1 VVGADGA
8 FSAVRAQMLRLD
20 RFDYEQ
26 AYWARL
32 QGAGDSTGSGGQFV
46 LDPHALHIWPRGDP

>member
-1 VVGADGA
+1 
-8 FSAVRAQMLRLD
+8 MLRLD

-26 AYWARL
+26 AYLGHGYKELAIPP
-32 QGAGDSTGSGGQFV
+32 GSGGQFV